1 MMGLRDQKI
10 ESKTVSNYDSLSV
23 PNKILYFL
31 FLQFRLEICS
41 KHARFVEWWYITF
54 LIIASAVTHADFELP
69 VLRVIM

>member
-23 PNKILYFL
+23 PNKISYFS
-31 FLQFRLEICS
+31 FLQFRFEICS